1 MLLVQMILRS
11 RPCEG
16 SELQLHWQTWN
27 ELAGEVGRP
36 YIQPAAFAGAQTYD
50 ETCISDMLL
59 KLTCFWVSIEQGG
72 GKAGGKGRE
81 ENSKTTKGKEMEM
94 EQETQKTMPLQMIQE
109 KLRVD

>member
-72 GKAGGKGRE
+72 GKAGGKGERRTA
-81 ENSKTTKGKEMEM
+81 KRQKE
-94 EQETQKTMPLQMIQE
+94 KRWKWNKKHR
-109 KLRVD
+109 KLCHCK